1 LQAGRHVM
9 SEKPLATTVADA
21 EAIADA
27 AEAANLVAMVGH
39 TFLYSP
45 PVIRLRDMVRS
56 GELGAVQYLY
66 SQRLS
71 LGRIRND
78 CNAVWNFAPHDVS
91 IMMFLL
97 GETPTEASARGFAFL
112 QPGIDD
118 VAFASLEF
126 PSGVG
131 ANIHVSWIDP
141 RKTRLMTVVGDQ
153 RMVVFN
159 DVSADQKLWVF
170 DAGALPPEERS
181 LGEYTNLAEFHW

>member
-91 IMMFLL
+91 IMLYLL
-97 GETPTEASARGFAFL
+97 GQRVVEASAVGYSFI

-118 VAFASLEF
+118 VCFASLTF
-126 PSGVG
+126 DSAIG
-131 ANIHVSWIDP
+131 ATLHVSWIDH
-141 RKTRLMTVVGDQ
+141 RKAT
-153 RMVVFN
+153 
-159 DVSADQKLWVF
+159 
-170 DAGALPPEERS
+170 
-181 LGEYTNLAEFHW
+181 